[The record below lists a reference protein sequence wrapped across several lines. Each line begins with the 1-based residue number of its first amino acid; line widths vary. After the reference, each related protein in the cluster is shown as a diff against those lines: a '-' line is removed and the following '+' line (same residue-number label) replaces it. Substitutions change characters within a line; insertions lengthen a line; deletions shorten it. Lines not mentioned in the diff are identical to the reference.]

1 MVVPYQEVPWV
12 LHDCGFLN
20 FQNYEKYRM
29 LFCNEYHSE
38 LVETKEQQK
47 ENEAVK
53 RIEKLIL
60 AQIDQGN
67 LDFAKEMVYQHI
79 KKMQS
84 SELFVVLYLL
94 FQIQDREKAAGESDL
109 FAYTEPVNST
119 TIKEHFMK
127 LKFCVR
133 RLEYSLSDEDCK
145 EAIAYL
151 EEKKISSICVEKII
165 ELACVEKEKA
175 IENVFRYGQDKRVI
189 F

>member
-1 MVVPYQEVPWV
+1 
-12 LHDCGFLN
+12 
-20 FQNYEKYRM
+20 M
-29 LFCNEYHSE
+29 LFCKEYHPT
-38 LVETKEQQK
+38 LVESKEQQT
-47 ENEAVK
+47 ENAVVQ
-53 RIEKLIL
+53 RIENLII
-60 AQIDQGN
+60 AQLDQGN
-67 LDFAKEMVYQHI
+67 LGFAKEMVYQHI

-109 FAYTEPVNST
+109 FACIEPVNST

-175 IENVFRYGQDKRVI
+175 IENVFRYGKHYREKAVHNTH
-189 F
+189 FVC